1 MSINRTAQVAAA
13 TAAVVVGALCTQGV
27 ANASD
32 HSHHSHHS
40 HHGSH
45 ASDRDHHGD
54 DGDDGD
60 NGDDHDR
67 DHDKNHLDVAG
78 LDLGQ
83 VTDAVSDLL
92 NSLSDVL

>member
-32 HSHHSHHS
+32 HSHHN

-54 DGDDGD
+54 DGDD
-60 NGDDHDR
+60 HDR
-67 DHDKNHLDVAG
+67 DKNHLDVAG